1 MTKLNDFTLDLAV
14 RADAF
19 VTSLKK
25 EDGSQGIEAAGAA
38 LAAAIIVGALL
49 GGAGKVAQ
57 AVQNAMQT
65 AASVLGG

>member
-1 MTKLNDFTLDLAV
+1 MTKFNEIVAKTHAWVLSQEN
-14 RADAF
+14 
-19 VTSLKK
+19 

-57 AVQNAMQT
+57 AVQNAMQQ
-65 AASVLGG
+65 AASILG

>member
-1 MTKLNDFTLDLAV
+1 MTKLNELVAMTHAWTLRVDN
-14 RADAF
+14 
-19 VTSLKK
+19 

-57 AVQNAMQT
+57 AVQNAMQQ
-65 AASVLGG
+65 AASILG

>member
-1 MTKLNDFTLDLAV
+1 MNKLNELVVKAHAWTLRVDN
-14 RADAF
+14 
-19 VTSLKK
+19 

-57 AVQNAMQT
+57 AVQNAMQQ
-65 AASVLGG
+65 AASILG

>member
-1 MTKLNDFTLDLAV
+1 MNKLNELVAKAHAWTLS
-14 RADAF
+14 ADN
-19 VTSLKK
+19 

-57 AVQNAMQT
+57 AVQNAMQQ
-65 AASVLGG
+65 AASILG